1 MKRLENKFKALNYVD
16 LLTCKYLEASID
28 AELNKKDS
36 SRLQKYVE
44 MLKFTSDYIKDLD
57 NDFNVQCKHSLE
69 LTRVVAIQEQEIRI
83 LKDKLNRLEKH
94 YETKGL

>member
-1 MKRLENKFKALNYVD
+1 
-16 LLTCKYLEASID
+16 
-28 AELNKKDS
+28 
-36 SRLQKYVE
+36 

-69 LTRVVAIQEQEIRI
+69 LTRVVAIQEQEIRM